1 MALRDRHDILQLILP
16 AAKRREGP
24 LEFKII

>member
-1 MALRDRHDILQLILP
+1 MALRDRHDLRQLILP
-16 AAKRREGP
+16 ATKRREGP